1 MDTRP
6 TFHNIEYI
14 QRKFD
19 DIKENGSTIIASET
33 LRDVLIMYG
42 NERGMPL
49 SYVKT
54 GTYYKVFKK

>member
-1 MDTRP
+1 MEMKI
-6 TFHNIEYI
+6 TFHNSDYL

-19 DIKENGSTIIASET
+19 DIKENGSTIVANEN

-49 SYVKT
+49 TYIKT
-54 GTYYKVFKK
+54 GAYYKVFKK